1 MAEREFVPF
10 YKTCKDPAFLEEE
23 RMQGREDAL
32 MRSFYPDRAGKLR
45 DLVEEECGLLDYE
58 GSRIY
63 DEFPDRSMVR
73 RMSGEILRRIGK
85 EFPEEYRNA
94 DFLQEMTDVFFCQEI
109 YRRRCRRR
117 KFRGY

>member
-1 MAEREFVPF
+1 
-10 YKTCKDPAFLEEE
+10 
-23 RMQGREDAL
+23 MQGREDAL

-94 DFLQEMTDVFFCQEI
+94 DFLQEMTDVFSA
-109 YRRRCRRR
+109 RRYTAEDAAEKIQRILRNDNNRRVLGR
-117 KFRGY
+117 TDK